1 MTSTKRP
8 PAISGVSTGK
18 SPTLIT
24 TVYPSI
30 AGNAYG
36 QTLGQLMDCIPV
48 RIGGIKLSNLL
59 FGPVAAI
66 LAVPEFFRLKVLG
79 DVYSLTNRSVQVRT
93 SRGNRLVREVPLS
106 EIDQVVIRQLSGQ
119 QFFPAA
125 QIDLFNKAGDL
136 LLTLSGIPRADVFRQ
151 TILEARTAQR
161 QVESSLSTIRAR
173 QAG

>member
-8 PAISGVSTGK
+8 PAISGVNTGK

-36 QTLGQLMDCIPV
+36 QMLGQLMDCIPV

-59 FGPVAAI
+59 FGLVCAL
-66 LAVPEFFRLKVLG
+66 LAVPEFFRLKALG
-79 DVYSLTNRSVQVRT
+79 VVYTLTNRSVQVRT
-93 SRGNRLVREVPLS
+93 SRGNRLVQEIPLS
-106 EIDQVVIRQLSGQ
+106 EIDQIVARQLSGQ
-119 QFFPAA
+119 QFYPAA
-125 QIDLFNKAGDL
+125 EIDLFNKAGDL

-161 QVESSLSTIRAR
+161 QVESSLTTIRAR
-173 QAG
+173 HAG